1 MKKKNFSGLKAVFVS
16 PVLLI
21 IATIAMSGCSFFTNS
36 WGKSFSR
43 DMTDVYSKQS
53 LDKLLELANDPSL
66 QNDKEASKQLLAA
79 IGGKD
84 VTSLSAEEKNTVL
97 KLTISTSINA
107 HTLATTLDN
116 IQNATSGSASSDT
129 VDAIVNGILDSFEPT
144 DISAFATLMGDS
156 ASVSAMDPVLIC
168 ISTICA
174 ATQIAKENDLAD
186 ADDVRDALVDVAHD
200 GGSAVDSAATAIAG
214 SQNTENVETLK
225 TIFNGFKNIDFDAEI
240 ISGSTLREM
249 FPNSPNP

>member
-1 MKKKNFSGLKAVFVS
+1 MKKKNFSGLKAFFVS

-21 IATIAMSGCSFFTNS
+21 IATITMSGCSFFTNS

-84 VTSLSAEEKNTVL
+84 VKSLSAEEKNTVL

-174 ATQIAKENDLAD
+174 ATQIAKENNLVD
-186 ADDVRDALVDVAHD
+186 ADGVRDALVDVADHGNTGNTVHD
-200 GGSAVDSAATAIAG
+200 AAEAIAG
-214 SQNTENVETLK
+214 SGNTENISTLE
-225 TIFNGFKNIDFDAEI
+225 TIFEGFKDINFDAEI

-249 FPNSPNP
+249 FPNP

>member
-1 MKKKNFSGLKAVFVS
+1 MKKKNFSGLKTVFV
-16 PVLLI
+16 PLLMVLI
-21 IATIAMSGCSFFTNS
+21 ITAMTGCSFFTNS

-53 LDKLLELANDPSL
+53 LDKLLELAADPSL

-84 VTSLSAEEKNTVL
+84 VESLSPEEKNTVL

-144 DISAFATLMGDS
+144 DITAFTTLMGDP

-174 ATQIAKENDLAD
+174 ATQIAKDNNLVNAD
-186 ADDVRDALVDVAHD
+186 GVRDALVDVADHGGTGNTVHD
-200 GGSAVDSAATAIAG
+200 AAVAIAG
-214 SQNTENVETLK
+214 SGNQDNIDALE
-225 TIFNGFKNIDFDAEI
+225 TIFGGFKDINFDAEI

-249 FPNSPNP
+249 FPNP